1 MKSDVNFPQMGDT
14 RHAKSHAIKVTIRFA
29 ESKLTLCSVLREVPG
44 QFFKVRAW
52 NSNNLIEPP
61 MENYDKLDQDIRAE
75 LPLKRI
81 WTLVTP
87 EV

>member
-1 MKSDVNFPQMGDT
+1 
-14 RHAKSHAIKVTIRFA
+14 
-29 ESKLTLCSVLREVPG
+29 VLG

-52 NSNNLIEPP
+52 NSNDLIEPP

>member
-1 MKSDVNFPQMGDT
+1 LE
-14 RHAKSHAIKVTIRFA
+14 FA
-29 ESKLTLCSVLREVPG
+29 GSQSSKLTLGQYSSGADSSAFRVPG

-52 NSNNLIEPP
+52 NSSDLIEPP
-61 MENYDKLDQDIRAE
+61 MESYDKLNQDIRSE

-81 WTLVTP
+81 LTLVTP